1 MSHTLAPKGK
11 ATFCGLGLTLAWL
24 LAACAPNDVTEAE
37 QAEEQG
43 ATAAYSVRG
52 SVGEIAR
59 TGEAELS
66 RSTATLGGAKPFQ
79 SAAIVDG
86 SFVLEGLIAL
96 PRPQG
101 ERQLNFEVAGAQ
113 ALGPVFLAIRDA
125 EGNQKGRAQFILE
138 PGEIVVA
145 YQGPTTGLVA
155 TGGAYNQKVIASWRD
170 DDAYRKVLSDYA
182 AAMQARRDL
191 AEDDDRMEGLKE
203 ESVRLYQEQHRLRRE
218 ALRAIAEAP
227 DDPLASLFAIEL
239 GGLGREPA
247 LARLDE
253 LAPAIGDFEPLR
265 ALRSRLATGV
275 QFRKTAEVVKA
286 GAPAPLFS
294 APDLSGASHSLA
306 DAIAAN
312 RLVLLEFWASWCGP
326 CRAEYPHLK
335 KAYER
340 YHERGFEV
348 FAFSLDEDK
357 DDWALASEE
366 DGIPWINTG
375 DLSAYD
381 SPVPALYGVL
391 AIPMSFL
398 IDGEGVLV
406 ARSLR
411 GDALH
416 AKLAELFEATPS

>member
-1 MSHTLAPKGK
+1 MSARPQAHGAKALLRGLA
-11 ATFCGLGLTLAWL
+11 LAWP
-24 LAACAPNDVTEAE
+24 LAACAPNDASP
-37 QAEEQG
+37 
-43 ATAAYSVRG
+43 AAGTYVVRG
-52 SVGEIAR
+52 NVGELVVA
-59 TGEAELS
+59 GEATLS
-66 RSTATLGGAKPFQ
+66 RSTGTLGGAKPFQ
-79 SAAIVDG
+79 STAIVDG
-86 SFVLEGLIAL
+86 GFVLEGLVAP
-96 PRPQG
+96 PRAQG
-101 ERQLNFEVAGAQ
+101 GAPRAAAAEEPAQ
-113 ALGPVFLAIRDA
+113 ALGPVFLTVYDPD
-125 EGNQKGRAQFILE
+125 GNQKGRAQFILE
-138 PGEIVVA
+138 PGEIVVEHR
-145 YQGPTTGLVA
+145 GPTIGLVA
-155 TGGAYNQKVIASWRD
+155 VGGAYNRKVIASWRD
-170 DDAYRKVLSDYA
+170 GDAYQKVLADYA
-182 AAMQARRDL
+182 AAMRTRREL
-191 AEDDDRMEGLKE
+191 ANDDERMEGAKA
-203 ESVRLYQEQHRLRRE
+203 ESVRLYQERHRLRRE

-227 DDPLASLFAIEL
+227 GDPLASLFAIEL
-239 GGLGREPA
+239 GGLGRAPA

-253 LAPAIGDFEPLR
+253 LAPRIGDFEPLR

-275 QFRKTAEVVKA
+275 RFRKTAQLVKA
-286 GAPAPLFS
+286 GAPAPVFS
-294 APDLSGASHSLA
+294 APDLGGASHALA

-340 YHERGFEV
+340 YHDDGFEV

-398 IDGEGVLV
+398 IDAEGVIL

-411 GDALH
+411 GDALL
-416 AKLAELFEATPS
+416 AKLAELFEGTPN

>member
-1 MSHTLAPKGK
+1 MRPQAHGAKALLRGLALVWP
-11 ATFCGLGLTLAWL
+11 
-24 LAACAPNDVTEAE
+24 LAACAPNDARHAE
-37 QAEEQG
+37 GHAAG
-43 ATAAYSVRG
+43 AYAVRG
-52 SVGEIAR
+52 NLGEFVVA
-59 TGEAELS
+59 GEAELS
-66 RSTATLGGAKPFQ
+66 RSTGTLGDAKPFQ

-86 SFVLEGLIAL
+86 RFVLEGLVAS

-101 ERQLNFEVAGAQ
+101 DAPRAESAQEPAQ
-113 ALGPVFLAIRDA
+113 ALGPVFLTVYNPD
-125 EGNQKGRAQFILE
+125 GNQKGRAQFILE
-138 PGEIVVA
+138 SGEIVVEHR
-145 YQGPTTGLVA
+145 GPTAGLVA
-155 TGGAYNQKVIASWRD
+155 VGGAYNQKVIASWRD
-170 DDAYRKVLSDYA
+170 GDAYQKVLADYA
-182 AAMQARRDL
+182 AAMRARREL
-191 AEDDDRMEGLKE
+191 ADDDERMEDAKE
-203 ESVRLYQEQHRLRRE
+203 ESVRLYQERHRLRRE

-227 DDPLASLFAIEL
+227 GDPLASLFAIEL

-253 LAPAIGDFEPLR
+253 LAPRIGDFVPMR

-275 QFRKTAEVVKA
+275 RFRKTAQVVKA
-286 GAPAPLFS
+286 GAPAPVFS
-294 APDLSGASHSLA
+294 APDPSGVSHALA

-335 KAYER
+335 QAYER
-340 YHERGFEV
+340 YHEDGFEV

-357 DDWALASEE
+357 DDWVLASEE

-375 DLSAYD
+375 DLSAYE

-398 IDGEGVLV
+398 IDADGVIL

-416 AKLAELFEATPS
+416 AKLAELFENAPS